1 MPSRGIEAE
10 IAAYAGSPRAY
21 RRWIS
26 SLWVCC
32 IMAFTCADAALAGSR
47 HAAMAIDANTGE
59 TLHAESA
66 DELRHPAS
74 LTKMM
79 TIYMV
84 FEQLEAGR
92 LMPATKLKVSQEAA
106 SAAPTKLDLEP
117 GEQIAVMD
125 AVKALITKSAND
137 MSIVLAEAIGGTE
150 AKFAELMT
158 QKARSLGMRNTT
170 FRNASGLPDS
180 GQVTTARDML
190 TLALRLQDDFP
201 KYYPLFATRA
211 FAYNGATHRNHN
223 TLLGTFEGI
232 DGIKTGYTRMSGF
245 NVVTSLRRGEKHI
258 VAAVFGGAT
267 AGTRNATMRLVLT
280 RSLLKAS
287 AKKTRKPAPV
297 LIARPKLIK
306 PPKVATA
313 SPLAVTQPAAP
324 ALAKA
329 SRPVAALPAK
339 APVPQM
345 KMAAVPPPLPE
356 AAAPERGSDVARAPI
371 EAPAEPVSATA
382 DPSPMETPTPVEI
395 ARVRP
400 VMVALRPRPQ
410 APVTTVEDA
419 PTTATPAMSIA
430 AAGFTEAP
438 ADARSPGSRV
448 ASREPQV
455 AQQKSRPPQTIAFA
469 QPAIAPVAAL
479 PAPAQQV
486 MPSVQASLATV
497 RLAPAQVAAAMPEQP
512 RPAVMI
518 QRGAPPSTLQAQAQ
532 GLARPALTASSTA
545 SGPIAYASLQPPPSR
560 LRGPDVSPVQT
571 STAGGFHIQIGA
583 YASAAEAE
591 KMLKATQARTQ
602 NLLRSAS
609 PVTSPVQ
616 KESRVLYRA
625 RFAGFDARSA
635 ADTCLQLRRAAIDCF
650 VMKAD

>member
-313 SPLAVTQPAAP
+313 SPPAVTQPAAP

-345 KMAAVPPPLPE
+345 KMAAVPPPLAE
-356 AAAPERGSDVARAPI
+356 APAVETASGVARAPI

>member
-1 MPSRGIEAE
+1 
-10 IAAYAGSPRAY
+10 
-21 RRWIS
+21 
-26 SLWVCC
+26 
-32 IMAFTCADAALAGSR
+32 MAFTCADAALAGSR

-201 KYYPLFATRA
+201 KHYPLFATRA
-211 FAYNGATHRNHN
+211 FSYNGATHRNHN

-258 VAAVFGGAT
+258 VGVVFGGAT

-287 AKKTRKPAPV
+287 TKKTRKAAPV

-306 PPKVATA
+306 PSKVARD
-313 SPLAVTQPAAP
+313 SIPAVAQPSAPSSTKTSRIVAAP
-324 ALAKA
+324 DAKA
-329 SRPVAALPAK
+329 SPAPQTKVAATPPPRPEAPPVVTASNVAPA
-339 APVPQM
+339 PI
-345 KMAAVPPPLPE
+345 AVPAGSANGVAETLP
-356 AAAPERGSDVARAPI
+356 V
-371 EAPAEPVSATA
+371 
-382 DPSPMETPTPVEI
+382 ETPAPVEI

-400 VMVALRPRPQ
+400 VMVALRPRPH
-410 APVTTVEDA
+410 AAVTSVEDA
-419 PTTATPAMSIA
+419 PATTTPAMSIIA
-430 AAGFTEAP
+430 AALTEAP
-438 ADARSPGSRV
+438 ADAISPGARV
-448 ASREPQV
+448 ASLEPQA

-479 PAPAQQV
+479 PPPAQQV
-486 MPSVQASLATV
+486 MPSVPASLATV
-497 RLAPAQVAAAMPEQP
+497 RLAPAQVAAAMSEQP
-512 RPAVMI
+512 RPAVTI

-532 GLARPALTASSTA
+532 GLARPALTAPSTA
-545 SGPIAYASLQPPPSR
+545 SSPIAYASLQPPPSR

-571 STAGGFHIQIGA
+571 SATGGFHIQIGA

-591 KMLKATQARTQ
+591 KMLKMTQARTQ

-609 PVTSPVQ
+609 LVTSPVQ

-635 ADTCLQLRRAAIDCF
+635 ADTCLQLRRAAVDCF

>member
-313 SPLAVTQPAAP
+313 SPPAVTQPAAP

-410 APVTTVEDA
+410 APVTAVEDA

-430 AAGFTEAP
+430 AAALTEAP

>member
-1 MPSRGIEAE
+1 
-10 IAAYAGSPRAY
+10 
-21 RRWIS
+21 
-26 SLWVCC
+26 
-32 IMAFTCADAALAGSR
+32 
-47 HAAMAIDANTGE
+47 MAIDANTGE

-287 AKKTRKPAPV
+287 AKKTRKPSPV

-313 SPLAVTQPAAP
+313 SPPAVTQPAAP
-324 ALAKA
+324 ASAKA

-356 AAAPERGSDVARAPI
+356 AAAPERGSDVAAATI

-430 AAGFTEAP
+430 AAALTEAP

>member
-313 SPLAVTQPAAP
+313 SPPAVTQPAAP

-345 KMAAVPPPLPE
+345 KMAAVPPPLAE
-356 AAAPERGSDVARAPI
+356 APAVETASGVARAPI

-430 AAGFTEAP
+430 AAALTEAP